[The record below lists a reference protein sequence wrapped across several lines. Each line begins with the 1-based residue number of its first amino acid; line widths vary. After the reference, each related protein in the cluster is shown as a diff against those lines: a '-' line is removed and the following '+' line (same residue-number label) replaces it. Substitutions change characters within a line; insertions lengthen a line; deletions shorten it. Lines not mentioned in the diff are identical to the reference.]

1 MSTKRTR
8 RLFSLLV
15 ATAIVVTSCGGGDS
29 DPSSSGNRQRNA
41 ALTQRIRQMRT
52 KVRYFTRSSMGY
64 NLAISNEDELVM
76 WGNPTYD
83 MAGVL
88 NPPVGTARVASI
100 GGTQAVA
107 IDLNNQFHAWGD
119 VTDKL
124 RNVPAGID
132 LSKVTS
138 LMVNGGAV
146 IAVDSDGKVWGWGDV
161 WDAMPEEIPEIVN
174 QSKIVEAITYNA
186 QFNAALD
193 DTGKVHVW
201 GYNQFVSAAQKALDG
216 IKAKHIA
223 LRDMTLSVVT
233 TDGRIVETGWGPQSD
248 LFRGVDVEVVSGDMF
263 GNFLAADTAGRL
275 HLRLGNREFTDLSSQ
290 VDNYNQYWSE
300 NGPKAVSI
308 APGVAHFTVLF
319 DDGEFWDFAQFFEK
333 GMTVPDYFYSSNSV
347 SSIAAGNFRS
357 YAIRDNYSITNFHT
371 LMEGESAPP
380 DDADFLAVAA
390 GWDHALG
397 LRRNGMVVS
406 WGQGPNNN
414 EIPEGLEQVR
424 QIGAGNGF
432 SAVRDIYG
440 QISSWGSFQSS
451 SASKKQPDGYFYYT
465 NMSTGFHNIIAIG
478 NDGVSDTSVIHVW
491 GDNSYG
497 QADVPSDIDANQV
510 EDISIGFD
518 CAAATLS
525 DGSVRLWG
533 QCVANE
539 TNVPIDQKFNTVKLG
554 AGFAVG
560 VTWFGDVV
568 VWGDNSAEL
577 GATPSNLRNIVDVSV
592 GNRHVL
598 AVDGDGG
605 VYGWGPNVW
614 GETNIPED
622 FKPLPMDDIYDENY
636 DDNLSDEQENL
647 DAQVEG
653 AKNPIPTPTIVDDTP
668 IFVVNNGQLVS
679 ETPKAPEVPPV
690 ESILE
695 TKPITM
701 TSLPATLNPVT
712 KTGKVVKVADAV
724 KLLRL
729 KKITKAAFVV
739 PRQVTTANAKVCSI
753 TKTAVTITGTGICDV
768 KLSYVDSKKKKRTKA
783 LPLIAAP

>member
-1 MSTKRTR
+1 
-8 RLFSLLV
+8 
-15 ATAIVVTSCGGGDS
+15 
-29 DPSSSGNRQRNA
+29 
-41 ALTQRIRQMRT
+41 MRT
-52 KVRYFTRSSMGY
+52 KVRYFTRSSLGY

-76 WGNPTYD
+76 WGDPTYD
-83 MAGVL
+83 LAGVL
-88 NPPVGTARVASI
+88 DPPVGMARVASI
-100 GGTQAVA
+100 GLTQAVA

-119 VTDKL
+119 VPEKL
-124 RNVPAGID
+124 QNVPAGID

-138 LMVNGGAV
+138 LMVNAGAV
-146 IAVDSDGKVWGWGDV
+146 VAIDTDGKVWGWGDV
-161 WDAMPEEIPEIVN
+161 WDRSPQAAIPDAVK
-174 QSKIVEAITYNA
+174 QAKIVEAVTYNA

-201 GYNQFVSAAQKALDG
+201 GSNQFVSTAQTALAD
-216 IKAKHIA
+216 IKAKHIT
-223 LRDMTLSVVT
+223 LRIMTLSVVT
-233 TDGRIVETGWGPQSD
+233 TDGRIIETGWGPQPD
-248 LFRGVDVEVVSGDMF
+248 LFPGIDVEVVSGDMY
-263 GNFLAADTAGRL
+263 GNFLAADTDGRL
-275 HLRLGNREFTDLSSQ
+275 HLRLGNQEFTKLATQ
-290 VDNYNQYWSE
+290 VEEFNQYWSE

-308 APGVAHFTVLF
+308 TPGNAHFTVLF
-319 DDGEFWDFAQFFEK
+319 NDGEFWDFAQFSEN
-333 GMTVPDYFYSSNSV
+333 GMTVPDYFYSANSV
-347 SSIAAGNFRS
+347 SPIAAGNFRS
-357 YAIRDNYSITNFHT
+357 YAVRDDYSITNFHT
-371 LMEGESAPP
+371 LMAGETAPP

-424 QIGAGNGF
+424 QIGAGYGF

-440 QISSWGSFQSS
+440 QISSWGSFQTSG
-451 SASKKQPDGYFYYT
+451 ATKKQPDGYFYYSK
-465 NMSTGFHNIIAIG
+465 MSTGFHNIIALG

-491 GDNSYG
+491 GDNSSG
-497 QADVPSDIDANQV
+497 QADVPSDIDASQV

-533 QCVANE
+533 ECKGNE
-539 TNVPIDQKFNTVKLG
+539 TNVPSGEQFYNVKLG
-554 AGFAVG
+554 EGIAVG
-560 VTWFGDVV
+560 VNWDGKVV
-568 VWGDNSAEL
+568 VWGDNSVEL

-614 GETNIPED
+614 GETNIPQD

-636 DDNLSDEQENL
+636 DDNLTDEQENL

-668 IFVVNNGQLVS
+668 ILVVKNGQLVS
-679 ETPKAPEVPPV
+679 ETPKAPEVPQV
-690 ESILE
+690 ESVLE

-701 TSLPATLNPVT
+701 TSLPATLNPVASS
-712 KTGKVVKVADAV
+712 GKVVKVADAV
-724 KLLRL
+724 KLLGL

-739 PRQVTTANAKVCSI
+739 PSKVTSANAKVCSI
-753 TKTAVTITGTGICDV
+753 TKTAVTITGTGIRDV
-768 KLSYVDSKKKKRTKA
+768 KLSYVDSKKKKQTKA